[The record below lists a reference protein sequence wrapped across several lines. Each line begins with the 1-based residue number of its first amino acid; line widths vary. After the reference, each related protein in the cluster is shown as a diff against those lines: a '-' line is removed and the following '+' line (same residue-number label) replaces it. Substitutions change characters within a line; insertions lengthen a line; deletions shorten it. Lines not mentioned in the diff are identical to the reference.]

1 MMLKPELNSVL
12 GKADRFMQTARL
24 AFADGDP
31 ESAVSRAYYGLFHVT
46 AVLLAVVANRTRERW
61 EHTQLEKAFLDEF
74 ASRGFRFSVRD
85 GNTWKEA
92 HLSRVTADYRV
103 NELRARA
110 AQRLLSR
117 IEDLVARMKDEIQRS
132 A

>member
-1 MMLKPELNSVL
+1 MVLKPELNSALV
-12 GKADRFMQTARL
+12 KADRFMQTARL

-46 AVLLAVVANRTRERW
+46 AVLLEVLANRTRERW

-74 ASRGFRFSVRD
+74 ASRGFRFSARD

-103 NELRARA
+103 DELRARA